1 MFDRIV
7 ERLLEAARAEGKFDN
22 LPGQGRPL
30 TLDGNENDPEWAAQR
45 LLKSNDARPPWL
57 EEDLAIRAAEDDLR
71 GDLARAAA
79 YARGSA
85 DGDGAGAWRRAVAR
99 FRDKAAELNR
109 RIRDYNLSTPLERL
123 QRARIDVEA
132 EIERARPLVP
142 GQ

>member
-45 LLKSNDARPPWL
+45 LLKNNDARPPWL
-57 EEDLAIRAAEDDLR
+57 EEDLAIRAAEEGLR

-79 YARGSA
+79 YARNHA
-85 DGDGAGAWRRAVAR
+85 DAAVADEWRRAVVR
-99 FRDKAAELNR
+99 FRERAAELNR
-109 RIRDYNLSTPLERL
+109 RIRDYNLSTPLDRL

-132 EIERARPLVP
+132 EIERAKPLLP
-142 GQ
+142 GP